1 MSWWWWSFLDTNAGQ
16 LLDNAAVFTA
26 FCPAADFP
34 RPSNRTPSPIRRGS
48 SIRTE
53 PASLLPVHRG
63 PGRQEGVP
71 ESLVLWCAEVESGGT
86 TTPNAARGDDGVADG
101 APPGWR
107 CRAPGPDPR
116 RSGNHWA
123 WRSRRR
129 ARALWA
135 RDGRAN
141 RTVPEPAG
149 MCILWVLDRCSLTI
163 ARRLMTLPE
172 HRAARRSAPLRGAR
186 RREA

>member
-1 MSWWWWSFLDTNAGQ
+1 MSWWWWSFLDTSAGQ

-86 TTPNAARGDDGVADG
+86 TTPNAAKGDDGVADG
-101 APPGWR
+101 ARRDGAAELLGPILADPGITG
-107 CRAPGPDPR
+107 PGGPGAGPG
-116 RSGNHWA
+116 RSGLEMA
-123 WRSRRR
+123 
-129 ARALWA
+129 
-135 RDGRAN
+135 GQ
-141 RTVPEPAG
+141 TVRFQSP
-149 MCILWVLDRCSLTI
+149 
-163 ARRLMTLPE
+163 
-172 HRAARRSAPLRGAR
+172 RGCAFCGFWIGVH
-186 RREA
+186 